1 MSSKKLKVMQARRDA
16 ILAAVRQQP
25 GVTTKEL
32 ADIIGT
38 HDVKPVSNAMWR
50 LLRSGNILSEQV
62 TRDGAH
68 MNAYYLPEQIDGDS
82 VERVNQKLVDAS
94 DVVPVKRAALPAGS
108 VFELA
113 RKQKRKTN
121 PPTRSSGK
129 PAPASANLPVDA
141 APAPTPHPAID
152 PFTCAIASDGSLVLM
167 RAGRIELALSDADT
181 AILQRYLVKRI
192 AANTLLGDMA
202 G

>member
-113 RKQKRKTN
+113 RKHKRKTN

-129 PAPASANLPVDA
+129 PAPASANLPADA
-141 APAPTPHPAID
+141 
-152 PFTCAIASDGSLVLM
+152 
-167 RAGRIELALSDADT
+167 
-181 AILQRYLVKRI
+181 
-192 AANTLLGDMA
+192 
-202 G
+202 